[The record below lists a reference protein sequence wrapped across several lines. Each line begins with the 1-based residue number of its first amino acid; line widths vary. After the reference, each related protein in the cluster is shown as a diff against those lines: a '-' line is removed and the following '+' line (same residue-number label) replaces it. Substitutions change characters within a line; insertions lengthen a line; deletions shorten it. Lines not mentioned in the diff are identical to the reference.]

1 MLLKKD
7 SKIWKKTI
15 LILLESFDYENW
27 RSVQWMLQK

>member
-1 MLLKKD
+1 MLLKKRF
-7 SKIWKKTI
+7 KNLEKTI